1 MSLRK
6 SRLALISA
14 AMLLISACAGGPA
27 YTSPAS
33 ERFASKTVRAERV
46 AIIANMPPEHI
57 KTIAVPVASQLTAA
71 FRQSGFHVNDEVQVT
86 SPLALGPEVSFA
98 GARQFKPHAYLIIKF
113 AGSSTGSAYTSYWN
127 LRFELLNEQGQGVWR
142 GAATLLRLDDMNKTS
157 EQIAREV
164 LGTLLKDQVIEIRP
178 KGEGV

>member
-1 MSLRK
+1 
-6 SRLALISA
+6 
-14 AMLLISACAGGPA
+14 MLLISACAGGPA

-57 KTIAVPVASQLTAA
+57 KTIAVPVTSQFTAA
-71 FRQSGFHVNDEVQVT
+71 FRQIGFHVNDEVQVT

-98 GARQFKPHAYLIIKF
+98 EARQFKPHAYLIIKF
-113 AGSSTGSAYTSYWN
+113 SGSSTNNFYASSWNASYWN

-164 LGTLLKDQVIEIRP
+164 LGTLLKDQVIAVQP
-178 KGEGV
+178 KGEGI